1 VKDGGD
7 IDGGCTGKNAWDNA
21 VRSLV
26 PRILDISVVEW
37 EAQKSAAVEKL
48 HNALDADFEYVP
60 QTLSQR
66 GFRNAIKRF
75 MKTERSR
82 LKAHYMGGDT
92 VCPIHIDSHQWEKLQ
107 QYWGSSLQ

>member
-7 IDGGCTGKNAWDNA
+7 IDRGCTGKNVWDDA
-21 VRSLV
+21 IRSLV
-26 PRILDISVVEW
+26 PRILDISIVEW
-37 EAQKSAAVEKL
+37 EAHKSTAVEKL
-48 HNALDADFEYVP
+48 RNALDADFEYVP

-75 MKTERSR
+75 MKTKRSR
-82 LKAHYMGGDT
+82 LKARYMVGDIA
-92 VCPIHIDSHQWEKLQ
+92 CPIHIDPHQWEKLQ

>member
-1 VKDGGD
+1 LRVKDGGD

-48 HNALDADFEYVP
+48 RNALDADFEYVP
-60 QTLSQR
+60 QMLKST
-66 GFRNAIKRF
+66 RF
-75 MKTERSR
+75 PE
-82 LKAHYMGGDT
+82 HYQAFHED
-92 VCPIHIDSHQWEKLQ
+92 
-107 QYWGSSLQ
+107 